1 MVGHDDAV
9 VHGEVRDNLLLV
21 VDLLLVVQHE
31 VLFFL
36 ILLLPLVPLF
46 SSGLAYSSELTNLLF
61 KLHLSQSQFRSQTPI
76 TPVGRGFGGIMAY
89 ALSTSTSCAGAE
101 PAEPF
106 FRITQ
111 VAWKLTCCS
120 RS

>member
-9 VHGEVRDNLLLV
+9 VRGEVRDNLLLV

-36 ILLLPLVPLF
+36 ILLLSLVPLF
-46 SSGLAYSSELTNLLF
+46 SSGFAYSSELAYLLSNF
-61 KLHLSQSQFRSQTPI
+61 TYQSFSFERIPNNPSRPRANGET
-76 TPVGRGFGGIMAY
+76 GY

-106 FRITQ
+106 FRIT
-111 VAWKLTCCS
+111 
-120 RS
+120 

>member
-1 MVGHDDAV
+1 MVGLDDAV

-31 VLFFL
+31 VFF
-36 ILLLPLVPLF
+36 ILCTPSSFSSLVFLQALPILQNLPIFFQTSLVPV
-46 SSGLAYSSELTNLLF
+46 SVSIAY
-61 KLHLSQSQFRSQTPI
+61 PI
-76 TPVGRGFGGIMAY
+76 TPVARGFRGIMAY